1 MSSNLT
7 PFPYTWDNQYMFSW
21 ELGGFNCKINEN
33 STDIFQGIQERI
45 MLCIYFETNKTK
57 QKTTTKVG
65 KNDLK
70 KCIFFSL
77 DNHCYLQKKKL
88 STLDNA
94 DFFFPPDIYHLPK
107 LQECFLE
114 RRNVLHRKHHI
125 FILHN
130 TNTQHAVDSSL
141 WIWCCLNYSILVSC
155 GCGKRQ

>member
-1 MSSNLT
+1 MQTNPAHT
-7 PFPYTWDNQYMFSW
+7 FP
-21 ELGGFNCKINEN
+21 EIVRRILE
-33 STDIFQGIQERI
+33 IQRI
-45 MLCIYFETNKTK
+45 SDYAVGETETIKQNKTK